1 MFHRV
6 DFKVE
11 LSGVVRININIINE
25 EMSHKSVAVTW
36 TKACNQL

>member
-1 MFHRV
+1 MFNRV

-11 LSGVVRININIINE
+11 LGGMERVNVNIINE

-36 TKACNQL
+36 TQACNQL